1 MLLLPFL
8 VAAQSSRAR
17 AGGATSAASTHLFK
31 RAVAPPSATTR
42 IHIGS
47 CSDTHEPQPLWS
59 VLEKRNADA
68 FFWGGDVVYGDRD
81 PAVLKKRPAWYRNAQ
96 ELFAAAKPTAA
107 NASVLDALYR
117 AQAKNE
123 AYRRYASSVK
133 VLDGIYDDH
142 DFGVDNSHGRTF
154 DRATK
159 DAHKNALLDF
169 LHVPSDDA
177 RRRRGRGVWAARRV
191 GDVDVVLLDG
201 RYHRGRT
208 AAEGLLGEA
217 QFRWLE
223 GHLRASAAWARA
235 TVVVSPVQVLATKER
250 PSPAEGFFEFPDDR
264 ARLLNLLA
272 NRSAL
277 IVSGDVHY
285 AELSAYACA
294 GGRTVP
300 EMTTSG
306 LSHSWGSRLPA
317 HYDGPLIHRAKHFA
331 MAVHQRVLQGR
342 VWRYKYPGEHYLGL
356 NAGEVDVT
364 AEAVTARVLDHRGRV
379 RLERRWT
386 LDELRGD
393 GDGACEPHR
402 GVATRLDVLIGFSA
416 VFIVLLCP
424 LALVALVAAALL
436 RRIRR
441 PPAMVRT
448 LSSLE
453 KGKHRN
459 YVVSASKEACL
470 LAEYRLGP
478 LQ

>member
-1 MLLLPFL
+1 M
-8 VAAQSSRAR
+8 
-17 AGGATSAASTHLFK
+17 
-31 RAVAPPSATTR
+31 APPSATTR

-68 FFWGGDVVYGDRD
+68 FFWGGDIVYGDRD

-96 ELFAAAKPTAA
+96 ELFAAAKPVAA

-117 AQAKNE
+117 AQEKNE

-133 VLDGIYDDH
+133 ILDGIYDDH

-191 GDVDVVLLDG
+191 DDVDVVLLDG

-208 AAEGLLGEA
+208 AVEGLLGEA

-250 PSPAEGFFEFPDDR
+250 PPPAEGFFEFPDDR
-264 ARLLNLLA
+264 ARLLRLLA

-342 VWRYKYPGEHYLGL
+342 VWRYKYPNEHYLGL

-364 AEAVTARVLDHRGRV
+364 AETLTARVLDHRGRV

-393 GDGACEPHR
+393 GVDGVCEPYR
-402 GVATRLDVLIGFSA
+402 GAATRLDVAAGFSA
-416 VFIVLLCP
+416 VFLALLGAVLGP
-424 LALVALVAAALL
+424 LALAALVL
-436 RRIRR
+436 RRISR
-441 PPAMVRT
+441 PAPPLAKMVRT

-453 KGKHRN
+453 KGKRRN

>member
-1 MLLLPFL
+1 MILLSVL
-8 VAAQSSRAR
+8 VVAQSSGAR

-31 RAVAPPSATTR
+31 QAVAPPSATTR

-142 DFGVDNSHGRTF
+142 VKARVRESSISHTIDATSSPTQDFGVDNSHGRTF

-169 LHVPSDDA
+169 LAVPPDDA
-177 RRRRGRGVWAARRV
+177 RWRRGRGVWAARRV

-250 PSPAEGFFEFPDDR
+250 PPPAEGFFEFPDDR
-264 ARLLNLLA
+264 ARLLRLLA

-294 GGRTVP
+294 G
-300 EMTTSG
+300 
-306 LSHSWGSRLPA
+306 A
-317 HYDGPLIHRAKHFA
+317 
-331 MAVHQRVLQGR
+331 
-342 VWRYKYPGEHYLGL
+342 
-356 NAGEVDVT
+356 
-364 AEAVTARVLDHRGRV
+364 ARC
-379 RLERRWT
+379 RR
-386 LDELRGD
+386 
-393 GDGACEPHR
+393 
-402 GVATRLDVLIGFSA
+402 
-416 VFIVLLCP
+416 
-424 LALVALVAAALL
+424 
-436 RRIRR
+436 
-441 PPAMVRT
+441 
-448 LSSLE
+448 
-453 KGKHRN
+453 
-459 YVVSASKEACL
+459 
-470 LAEYRLGP
+470 
-478 LQ
+478 